1 MDYRREIDRLRLKR
15 EITCDELG
23 WLLELSDEHADYLF
37 QTARQVC
44 DENYGK
50 KIYIRALVEYT
61 NYCKNNCY
69 YCGIR
74 GGHTALARY
83 RMTDEKILN
92 SIQIAY
98 EEGARTFVLQGGENP
113 MDKDKL
119 ICELVKKIRDAYP
132 DCAITL
138 SIGEKSKESYQAY
151 FDAGAD
157 RYLLRHETA
166 NRDHYGQ
173 LHPPAMIQEHRIK
186 CLFDLLDIGYQ
197 VGCGMMIGSPGQTV
211 ECLYEDLLFISE
223 LCPHMIGIGPF
234 IPHESTPFA
243 SEECGS
249 AEQTLRM
256 LAIIRIMNPKVLLP
270 ATTALATADNRG
282 YEKGI
287 LAGANVIMPNFTP
300 KEIKKRYTLYDNK
313 YGIEDDGVDSMES
326 IRKRVAD
333 IGYEV
338 VVDRGD
344 SLV

>member
-1 MDYRREIDRLRLKR
+1 MDYRREIDRLKVKK

-23 WLLELSDEHADYLF
+23 WLLRLTDEQAEYLY
-37 QTARQVC
+37 QTARVVC

-50 KIYIRALVEYT
+50 KIYIRALVEFT

-74 GGHTALARY
+74 AGHVALSRY

-92 SIQIAY
+92 SIKIAY
-98 EEGARTFVLQGGENP
+98 EQGARTFVLQGGENP
-113 MDKDKL
+113 MDKDEK
-119 ICELVKKIRDAYP
+119 IVELVSKVREAYP

-138 SIGEKSKESYQAY
+138 SIGEKSRESYQAF

-166 NRDHYGQ
+166 NRDHYGR
-173 LHPPAMIQEHRIK
+173 LHPSSMIYEHRVK
-186 CLFDLLDIGYQ
+186 CLFELLDIGYQ

-211 ECLYEDLLFISE
+211 ECLYEDLLLIKE
-223 LCPHMIGIGPF
+223 LCPHMVGIGPF
-234 IPHESTPFA
+234 IPHETTPF
-243 SEECGS
+243 SNEESGTI
-249 AEQTLRM
+249 ERTLKI
-256 LAIIRIMNPKVLLP
+256 LAIIRLMNPKVLLP
-270 ATTALATADNRG
+270 ATTALATLDRRG
-282 YEKGI
+282 FEKGI
-287 LAGANVIMPNFTP
+287 LAGANVVMPNFTP
-300 KEIKKRYTLYDNK
+300 KEIRKRYQLYDNK
-313 YGIEDDGVDSMES
+313 YGVEDDGIEAMES
-326 IRKRVAD
+326 IKKRVSD

>member
-1 MDYRREIDRLRLKR
+1 MDYRREIDRLRIKR
-15 EITCDELG
+15 EITCDELKY
-23 WLLELSDEHADYLF
+23 LLDLSYEHAEYLY

-44 DENYGK
+44 DEHYGK
-50 KIYIRALVEYT
+50 KIFIRALIEFT

-74 GGHTALARY
+74 GGHTALSRY

-92 SIQIAY
+92 CVKNAY
-98 EEGARTFVLQGGENP
+98 ELGARTVVLQGGENP
-113 MDKDKL
+113 MDKDKH
-119 ICELVKKIRDAYP
+119 IVELVSKVREAYP
-132 DCAITL
+132 DIAITL

-166 NRDHYGQ
+166 NRDHYRH
-173 LHPPAMIQEHRIK
+173 LHPPTMIYEHRVK
-186 CLFDLLDIGYQ
+186 CLFELLDIGYQ

-211 ECLYEDLLFISE
+211 ECLYEDILFIRE

-234 IPHESTPFA
+234 IPHEATPF
-243 SEECGS
+243 SLEKSGS
-249 AEQTLRM
+249 AEMTLKM
-256 LAIIRIMNPKVLLP
+256 LAILRIMNPKVLLP
-270 ATTALATADNRG
+270 ATTALASVGENG

-287 LAGANVIMPNFTP
+287 MAGANVIMPNFTP
-300 KEIKKRYTLYDNK
+300 KEIKKRYQLYDNK
-313 YGIEDDGVDSMES
+313 YGVEDDGVDSMES
-326 IRKRVAD
+326 IRNRVAA
-333 IGYEV
+333 IGYEA